1 MESESEFLR
10 KEPCPECGSKDN
22 LGRYSDGH
30 AFCFGCEYYEPSD
43 EELAERSVTKTPKLE
58 FTPLEGESRP
68 IKSRKLHQE
77 TCQKFGYKFGSFD
90 GQMVHIA
97 DIRDEKGRL
106 KAQKVRFKN
115 KDFIGLG
122 DPGSYLMGMHLFQGG
137 RKIIITEGELDAL
150 SFSQV
155 QGNKYPVVSVPTGS
169 KGAHKVI
176 AKNLD
181 YLSNFDEI
189 LLSFDMDDPGQEAA
203 EKCAKLLMHMDVKL
217 IDLPLKDA
225 SDMLKAG
232 REEDLAKAVWS
243 AKKYQPAG
251 LMKMR
256 DIVTAIRAPIEW
268 GYDWFIKELT
278 DLTYGRRLGEI
289 YTLGAGTGVGK
300 TDWFTQSMAFDVKV
314 LREPV
319 AAIYMEMAPEEL
331 GKRIAGK
338 VAGRTFHIPDSG
350 WNQMEMD
357 EVLEDEEFLD
367 MVNIWDSFGCTDF
380 NEIEPAI
387 IFLAAQG
394 VKFFYIDHLTAL
406 ATGGDKNEK
415 EELED
420 VMARLGSLA
429 KRHKIIIHLISHLAT
444 PDGGPPHEEGGRVT
458 IRQFKGSRAIGFWSY
473 FMFGLERNQQASDP
487 IERQTTVF
495 RILKDRYTGQSTG
508 STIPLNYDEE
518 AGLIHVA
525 EDSPFEDQE
534 V

>member
-1 MESESEFLR
+1 MEDESEFLR

-22 LGRYSDGH
+22 LARYSDGH
-30 AFCFGCEYYEPSD
+30 AYCFGCEHFEPP
-43 EELAERSVTKTPKLE
+43 EGEERSSTSKPKLD
-58 FTPLEGESRP
+58 FKPVEGEVRP
-68 IKSRKLHQE
+68 IKSRKIHQK
-77 TCQKFGYKFGSFD
+77 TCEKYGYKIGTFN
-90 GQMVHIA
+90 GQLVHIA
-97 DIRDEKGRL
+97 DIRDAKGRL
-106 KAQKVRFKN
+106 KAQKVRFKG

-137 RKIIITEGELDAL
+137 RKLIITEGELDAL
-150 SFSQV
+150 SFSQA
-155 QGNKYPVVSVPTGS
+155 QGNKYPVVSLPTGS

-189 LLSFDMDDPGQEAA
+189 LLSFDMDEPGQEAA

-225 SDMLKAG
+225 NEMLKAD
-232 REEDLAKAVWS
+232 RAEELTRAVWN

-251 LMKMR
+251 LLKLK
-256 DIVTAIRAPIEW
+256 DIVEAIRKPIEW
-268 GYDWFIKELT
+268 GYDWFIPELT
-278 DLTYGRRLGEI
+278 EATYGRRLGEI

-300 TDWFTQSMAFDVKV
+300 TDLFTQSMAYDVKV

-350 WNQMEMD
+350 WEQMEMD
-357 EVLEDEEFLD
+357 EVLADEEFCE
-367 MVNIWDSFGCTDF
+367 MVNIWDSFGCTDWD
-380 NEIEPAI
+380 EIEPAI

-394 VKFFYIDHLTAL
+394 VRFFYIDHLTAL
-406 ATGGDKNEK
+406 ATGGDKDEK

-420 VMARLGSLA
+420 VMARLGALA
-429 KRHKIIIHLISHLAT
+429 KRYGIIIHLISHLTT
-444 PDGGPPHEEGGRVT
+444 PDKGAPHEEGGRVT

-487 IERQTTVF
+487 IERQTTTF

-508 STIPLNYDEE
+508 KTIPLNYDEE
-518 AGLIHVA
+518 TGLIHVA
-525 EDSPFEDQE
+525 EESPFEDQE